1 MNPKLYST
9 IESRVPVTARSTK
22 IISILL
28 NTRIFFIPL
37 SYQIESVV
45 LFGGESWRVRPNIS
59 WAIDLWTV
67 AVVKYINS
75 VTEVVDSKCITL
87 LVLQGDGNIR
97 YYEVLL
103 DPPYIRNLN
112 QYQSSAPQRD
122 LGVYPQIVC
131 ITCRDITGRLT
142 MQTSLGLPED
152 PIIWLRKIQLT
163 AQ

>member
-1 MNPKLYST
+1 M
-9 IESRVPVTARSTK
+9 
-22 IISILL
+22 
-28 NTRIFFIPL
+28 
-37 SYQIESVV
+37 
-45 LFGGESWRVRPNIS
+45 
-59 WAIDLWTV
+59 
-67 AVVKYINS
+67 VKYINS

-131 ITCRDITGRLT
+131 ITRR
-142 MQTSLGLPED
+142 SNF
-152 PIIWLRKIQLT
+152 
-163 AQ
+163 